1 MRFSIGLA
9 AVLIALGAVMP
20 ATATAAAPL
29 RHTTQQSG
37 VLCDFATDLGDVLV
51 QVQDFDGATFA
62 GLLMWAPGA
71 GPDDDP
77 VIASISSTVTLTD
90 SFVEA
95 SFELGPLPTEETPE
109 PAPTGTAY
117 LIGTLRENGEPT
129 DLGSRII
136 RDGNRRYD
144 LEITS
149 QLWSVEGT
157 LTVDTRDGSAREGLD
172 ACGAGIVTQ
181 TTFATNPN
189 AYLSATDQLY
199 LRCSWITAQGAVS
212 LLSIVD
218 DYNFLTQVTVV
229 DGDRF
234 AIGFDSPVFSEDAF
248 TTSVSFEDPLAGV
261 VIGSAEAEAALA
273 PSGDRITDTY
283 WEDPYRFSVIGERL
297 AVDGTMRITLDG
309 VTAELEM
316 DDALCEAGNVKVQV
330 MERMPRG

>member
-9 AVLIALGAVMP
+9 AVLTALGAVMP
-20 ATATAAAPL
+20 VTVTAAAPI

-37 VLCDFATDLGDVLV
+37 VLCDFATGLGDVLV
-51 QVQDFDGATFA
+51 QVQDFDGSTFA
-62 GLLMWAPGA
+62 GILMWAPGS

-77 VIASISSTVTLTD
+77 VVASLSSTVTLTD

-95 SFELGPLPTEETPE
+95 AFELGPLPTEETPE
-109 PAPTGTAY
+109 PEPIGTAY
-117 LIGTLRENGEPT
+117 LVGTLRDNGEPT
-129 DLGSRII
+129 DLGSRVI

-149 QLWSVEGT
+149 QLWTVEGT
-157 LTVDTRDGSAREGLD
+157 LTIDTRDGTTRQGLD

-181 TTFATNPN
+181 STFATNPN
-189 AYLSATDQLY
+189 AHLSATDQLY
-199 LRCSWITAQGAVS
+199 IRCSWTTAQGAVG

-218 DYNFLTQVTVV
+218 DYDFLTQVTVV

-234 AIGFDSPVFSEDAF
+234 AIGFDSPAFSEDAF
-248 TTSVSFEDPLAGV
+248 AASVSFEDPLAGV
-261 VIGSAEAEAALA
+261 VIGSAQADAGLM

-283 WEDPYRFSVIGERL
+283 WEAPYRFSVIGERL
-297 AVDGTMRITLDG
+297 AVDGTMTITFDG
-309 VTAELEM
+309 VTSELAM
-316 DDALCEAGNVKVQV
+316 DDASCEAGDVMVQV